1 MVNQICD
8 RLRAAQSRQKSYYD
22 IKRKALELEIG
33 DKVLLWVAPIKG
45 VMRFGKKGKLSPRFV
60 GPFEVLQRVGEVAY
74 RVALP
79 PTMSG
84 IHNVF
89 RESMLRK
96 YIPHPSH
103 VLSYKPLQI
112 RDDLSS
118 EEVLVEIL
126 NCKEQVLHNRTI
138 SWVKVLWKN
147 HWVKEASW
155 ECEDNMLSRYPSLF

>member
-1 MVNQICD
+1 M
-8 RLRAAQSRQKSYYD
+8 
-22 IKRKALELEIG
+22 
-33 DKVLLWVAPIKG
+33 KG
-45 VMRFGKKGKLSPRFV
+45 VMRYGKKRKLSPRFV
-60 GPFEVLQRVGEVAY
+60 GPFEVLKRNGEVAY
-74 RVALP
+74 RIALP
-79 PTMSG
+79 PALLG
-84 IHNVF
+84 FHNIF
-89 RESMLRK
+89 DESMLRK
-96 YIPHPSH
+96 YIHDPSR